1 MLTWS
6 FPGVT
11 EVKNLPVKAEDT
23 RTCFPPL
30 GQKDPLEEK
39 MATHSSNLAWK
50 TPRTEKPGGLRS
62 MELQRVR
69 HTWAHRY
76 INCRQVN

>member
-23 RTCFPPL
+23 RTCVPPL
-30 GQKDPLEEK
+30 GQKDPLEEE

-50 TPRTEKPGGLRS
+50 KNSKDREAW
-62 MELQRVR
+62 
-69 HTWAHRY
+69 WATIHGVAKS
-76 INCRQVN
+76 QTQLGT